1 MLLLVLFEIIRV
13 PLIIM
18 VTVVVVVAVEEQ
30 ELLESWNKMVADIT

>member
-18 VTVVVVVAVEEQ
+18 VMVTVVVVVAVEEQ
-30 ELLESWNKMVADIT
+30 ELLDA

>member
-30 ELLESWNKMVADIT
+30 ELLDA